1 MLTATSRRWKTW
13 AATGA
18 GALCLALSL
27 PMAVLAAGQV
37 APASSS
43 SGSGNPNHEDVWV
56 DNVGQPPG
64 PGHEMDPHLACQDIN
79 LWGTTMADASGQF
92 TIDGWPPSGSGS
104 GDLNHSGYKEDQA
117 WPGTKAYPT
126 MATWNYNQTMGGD
139 QVMAVIKVKTLIDNA
154 IANGDSPVNGE
165 GFHFK
170 LQFLQDPQKHKTFWV
185 NCPGPTPT
193 PTPSST
199 ATPTPT
205 PSSTATP
212 TPTPSSTA
220 TPTPTPSSTAT
231 PTPTPS
237 STATPTPTPSS
248 TATPTP
254 TPSSTATPT
263 PTPSSTATPTPSGSQ
278 PTLTVVKSN
287 DADGDGTYQ
296 QTEEAPSPGASVPFK
311 VVITNTSQVT
321 EVITAITD
329 SYAGTTVN
337 ECQTLVGTSLA
348 AGSSVTCSFTIA
360 DYAPAAGTSLT
371 DTVTVT
377 VTADGTSV
385 QADGTSKVTTASPG
399 GSVLGA
405 STGTPG
411 TGAGLAVGLTAALV
425 LMGLTLLGL
434 GRWERRR
441 AIG

>member
-1 MLTATSRRWKTW
+1 MLRATSRRWKTW

-64 PGHEMDPHLACQDIN
+64 SGHEMDPHLACQDIN
-79 LWGTTMADASGQF
+79 LWGTTMADATGKF
-92 TIDGWPPSGSGS
+92 TVDGWPPSGSGS
-104 GDLNHSGYKEDQA
+104 GDLNHSGYHEDQA

-126 MATWNYNQTMGGD
+126 LATWNYNQTLGGD
-139 QVMAVIKVKTLIDNA
+139 QVMAVIKVKTLIANA

-185 NCPGPTPT
+185 NCPGPTP
-193 PTPSST
+193 
-199 ATPTPT
+199 
-205 PSSTATP
+205 
-212 TPTPSSTA
+212 
-220 TPTPTPSSTAT
+220 
-231 PTPTPS
+231 
-237 STATPTPTPSS
+237 
-248 TATPTP
+248 TPTP

-337 ECQTLVGTSLA
+337 ECQTLVGTSLD

>member
-1 MLTATSRRWKTW
+1 MLRATNRRWKTW

-56 DNVGQPPG
+56 DNVGQPAG

-79 LWGTTMADASGQF
+79 LWGVTMADATGQF

-104 GDLNHSGYKEDQA
+104 GDLNQPGYKEDQA
-117 WPGTKAYPT
+117 WPGTKANPAL
-126 MATWNYNQTMGGD
+126 ATWNYNQSLGGD
-139 QVMAVIKVKTLIDNA
+139 QVMAVIKVKTLIADA

-185 NCPGPTPT
+185 NCPGPTPS
-193 PTPSST
+193 PSPSSSSS
-199 ATPTPT
+199 PSPS
-205 PSSTATP
+205 PSSSSSPSPSPSTSSSP
-212 TPTPSSTA
+212 SPSPSSSSS
-220 TPTPTPSSTAT
+220 PSPSPSSSSS
-231 PTPTPS
+231 PSPSPSPS
-237 STATPTPTPSS
+237 SSSSPSPSPSS
-248 TATPTP
+248 N
-254 TPSSTATPT
+254 
-263 PTPSSTATPTPSGSQ
+263 Q

-311 VVITNTSQVT
+311 VVITNTSQVIET
-321 EVITAITD
+321 ITAITD
-329 SYAGTTVN
+329 SYSGTTAN
-337 ECQTLVGTSLA
+337 ECQSLVGTQLDP
-348 AGSSVTCSFTIA
+348 GNSVTCSFTIS
-360 DYAPAAGTSLT
+360 DYAPAAGTSLI

-377 VTADGTSV
+377 VSSDGTSV
-385 QADGTSKVTTASPG
+385 QAAGTSTVTTASSG
-399 GSVLGA
+399 GGVLGA

-411 TGAGLAVGLTAALV
+411 TGAGLEIGLTAALI
-425 LMGLTLLGL
+425 LLGLTLLGL

>member
-1 MLTATSRRWKTW
+1 MLRATNRRWKTW

-18 GALCLALSL
+18 GALCLALAL
-27 PMAVLAAGQV
+27 PTAVLAAGQV

-56 DNVGQPPG
+56 DNAGQPPG

-79 LWGTTMADASGQF
+79 LWGITMADGTGQF

-117 WPGTKAYPT
+117 WPGTKVNPS
-126 MATWNYNQTMGGD
+126 MATWNYNQSQGGD
-139 QVMAVIKVKTLIDNA
+139 QVMAVIKVKTLIADA
-154 IANGDSPVNGE
+154 IANGDSPVNGQ

-185 NCPGPTPT
+185 DCPGPTPT
-193 PTPSST
+193 PSPSSSS
-199 ATPTPT
+199 TPT
-205 PSSTATP
+205 PSPSSSS
-212 TPTPSSTA
+212 TPTPSPSSSS
-220 TPTPTPSSTAT
+220 TPTPS
-231 PTPTPS
+231 
-237 STATPTPTPSS
+237 
-248 TATPTP
+248 
-254 TPSSTATPT
+254 
-263 PTPSSTATPTPSGSQ
+263 PSGNQ

-311 VVITNTSQVT
+311 VVITNTSQVIET
-321 EVITAITD
+321 ITAITD
-329 SYAGTTVN
+329 SYSGTTAN
-337 ECQTLVGTSLA
+337 ECQSQVGTRLDP
-348 AGSSVTCSFTIA
+348 GNSVTCSFTIS
-360 DYAPAAGTSLT
+360 DYAPAAGSSLT

-377 VTADGTSV
+377 VTSDGTSV
-385 QADGTSKVTTASPG
+385 QADGTSTVTTASSG
-399 GSVLGA
+399 GRVLGA

-411 TGAGLAVGLTAALV
+411 TGAGLEIGLTAALI
-425 LMGLTLLGL
+425 LLGLTLLGL

>member
-1 MLTATSRRWKTW
+1 M
-13 AATGA
+13 
-18 GALCLALSL
+18 
-27 PMAVLAAGQV
+27 
-37 APASSS
+37 
-43 SGSGNPNHEDVWV
+43 
-56 DNVGQPPG
+56 
-64 PGHEMDPHLACQDIN
+64 
-79 LWGTTMADASGQF
+79 
-92 TIDGWPPSGSGS
+92 
-104 GDLNHSGYKEDQA
+104 
-117 WPGTKAYPT
+117 
-126 MATWNYNQTMGGD
+126 
-139 QVMAVIKVKTLIDNA
+139 
-154 IANGDSPVNGE
+154 
-165 GFHFK
+165 
-170 LQFLQDPQKHKTFWV
+170 
-185 NCPGPTPT
+185 
-193 PTPSST
+193 
-199 ATPTPT
+199 
-205 PSSTATP
+205 
-212 TPTPSSTA
+212 
-220 TPTPTPSSTAT
+220 
-231 PTPTPS
+231 
-237 STATPTPTPSS
+237 
-248 TATPTP
+248 
-254 TPSSTATPT
+254 
-263 PTPSSTATPTPSGSQ
+263 
-278 PTLTVVKSN
+278 VKSN

-337 ECQTLVGTSLA
+337 ECQTLVGTSLD

>member
-1 MLTATSRRWKTW
+1 VLRATSRRWKTW

-37 APASSS
+37 APATSST
-43 SGSGNPNHEDVWV
+43 GSGNPNHEDVWV

-64 PGHEMDPHLACQDIN
+64 PGHEMDPHLACEDIN
-79 LWGTTMADASGQF
+79 LWGTTMADATGQF
-92 TIDGWPPSGSGS
+92 TIDGWAPSGSGS
-104 GDLNHSGYKEDQA
+104 GDLGHPGYKEDQA
-117 WPGTKAYPT
+117 WPGTKANPS
-126 MATWNYNQTMGGD
+126 MATWNYNQTQGGD
-139 QVMAVIKVKTLIDNA
+139 QVMAVITVKTLIADA
-154 IANGDSPVNGE
+154 IANGDSPVNGQ

-193 PTPSST
+193 PTPSSSS
-199 ATPTPT
+199 TPTPT
-205 PSSTATP
+205 PSSSSTP
-212 TPTPSSTA
+212 TPTPSSSS
-220 TPTPTPSSTAT
+220 TPTPTPSSSST

-237 STATPTPTPSS
+237 SSSTPTPTPSS
-248 TATPTP
+248 SSTPTP
-254 TPSSTATPT
+254 TPSSSSTPT
-263 PTPSSTATPTPSGSQ
+263 PTPSGNQ

-287 DADGDGTYQ
+287 DADGDGTYK

-321 EVITAITD
+321 ETITAITD

-337 ECQTLVGTSLA
+337 ECQSLVGSQLA
-348 AGSSVTCSFTIA
+348 SGSSVDCTFTIPN
-360 DYAPAAGTSLT
+360 YAPAAGASLT

-377 VTADGTSV
+377 VTSDGTSV
-385 QADGTSKVTTASPG
+385 QADGTSTVTTASAG
-399 GSVLGA
+399 GGVLGA

-411 TGAGLAVGLTAALV
+411 TGAGLEIGLTVALV
-425 LMGLTLLGL
+425 LLGLSLLGL